1 MKITV
6 EYSEDVITNEISV
19 KTAKY
24 VGDYI
29 IRIYFNTDEDKAV
42 DFKAFLQQSIHPS
55 IKKYLDE
62 DLFSNYKIQNGNLN
76 WNDYDLIFP
85 INDLYENKIVRKKN

>member
-6 EYSEDVITNEISV
+6 S
-19 KTAKY
+19 
-24 VGDYI
+24 
-29 IRIYFNTDEDKAV
+29 NTDFNLDKPLTIVSAKNLGNYHILIEFNDGVEKFV
-42 DFKAFLQQSIHPS
+42 DFSNFLSKAQHQS

-62 DLFSNYKIQNGNLN
+62 ALFGSFTIIDGNLN

-85 INDLYENKIVRKKN
+85 IADLYDGTI

>member
-6 EYSEDVITNEISV
+6 SNIDFNLNKPLTIVS
-19 KTAKY
+19 AKNLGNY
-24 VGDYI
+24 HI
-29 IRIYFNTDEDKAV
+29 LIEFNDGVEKFV
-42 DFKAFLQQSIHPS
+42 DLSDFLSKSQHQS

-62 DLFSNYKIQNGNLN
+62 TLFDTFKIIDGNLN

-85 INDLYENKIVRKKN
+85 IAALYDGKI

>member
-6 EYSEDVITNEISV
+6 EYSENITTNEISI

-24 VGDYI
+24 VGDYV
-29 IRIYFNTDEDKAV
+29 IRIFFNTNESKIV
-42 DFKAFLQQSIHPS
+42 DFKPFLQQSIHPS
-55 IKKYLDE
+55 TKKYLNE
-62 DLFSNYKIQNGNLN
+62 NMFSNYKIQNGNLN

-85 INDLYENKIVRKKN
+85 VNDLYENKIIRKD

>member
-6 EYSEDVITNEISV
+6 EYSENITTNEISV

-24 VGDYI
+24 VGDYV
-29 IRIYFNTDEDKAV
+29 IRIYFNTDEGKIV
-42 DFKAFLQQSIHPS
+42 DFKPFLQQSIHPS
-55 IKKYLDE
+55 IKKYLNE
-62 DLFSNYKIQNGNLN
+62 NMFSNYKIQNGNLN

-85 INDLYENKIVRKKN
+85 VNDLYENKIMRKN

>member
-6 EYSEDVITNEISV
+6 DYSENISTTELNVKNVKYIGDFVMRVFFNTNEEKLI
-19 KTAKY
+19 
-24 VGDYI
+24 
-29 IRIYFNTDEDKAV
+29 
-42 DFKAFLQQSIHPS
+42 DFKPFLEKSHHPS

-62 DLFSNYKIQNGNLN
+62 KKFIDYKIVNGNLN

-85 INDLYENKIVRKKN
+85 IADLYENNIQK

>member
-6 EYSEDVITNEISV
+6 KTIDTNLDKPISIIS
-19 KTAKY
+19 AKNLGNY
-24 VGDYI
+24 TILVEFKDGVEK
-29 IRIYFNTDEDKAV
+29 FV
-42 DFKAFLQQSIHPS
+42 DFSDFLSKSHHQS

-62 DLFSNYKIQNGNLN
+62 TLFDTFKIIDGNLN

-85 INDLYENKIVRKKN
+85 IAALYDGKI

>member
-6 EYSEDVITNEISV
+6 DYNDNISTTVLNV
-19 KTAKY
+19 KNVKY
-24 VGDYI
+24 IGDFVM
-29 IRIYFNTDEDKAV
+29 RIYFSSDEEILI
-42 DFKAFLQQSIHPS
+42 DFKPFLEQSGHPS

-62 DLFSNYKIQNGNLN
+62 EKFMDYQIVNGNLN

-85 INDLYENKIVRKKN
+85 IADLYENNIQKNR